1 MPVEAIESREEAR
14 KGKQCQRIA
23 RKHNIYIMHDF
34 LLTRNESH
42 DEGMIA
48 LKSKRAFQL
57 NNNY

>member
-14 KGKQCQRIA
+14 KGKQCQRIGS
-23 RKHNIYIMHDF
+23 IIMHDF

-42 DEGMIA
+42 DEGMMA
-48 LKSKRAFQL
+48 LKSSKRAFQL

>member
-1 MPVEAIESREEAR
+1 MPVEAIECREQAR
-14 KGKQCQRIA
+14 KGKRCQRIGS
-23 RKHNIYIMHDF
+23 IIMHDF

-57 NNNY
+57 NNSY